1 MQKHLGYLRN
11 GINKMENEAYFTI
24 KQWRGIP
31 EGRTLITHKKD
42 ATGVLEV
49 SEPISKVIIQSCM
62 VEIIASIRLGY
73 LVDIKTKDS
82 EDFEEED

>member
-1 MQKHLGYLRN
+1 
-11 GINKMENEAYFTI
+11 MENEAYFTI

-42 ATGVLEV
+42 ATGLVEV
-49 SEPISKVIIQSCM
+49 SEPISKAIIHSCM

-73 LVDIKTKDS
+73 LVDIKTG
-82 EDFEEED
+82 DFESTESDD

>member
-1 MQKHLGYLRN
+1 
-11 GINKMENEAYFTI
+11 MENEAYFTI
-24 KQWRGIP
+24 KEWRGIP

-49 SEPISKVIIQSCM
+49 FEPISKMIIHSCM
-62 VEIIASIRLGY
+62 VEIIAGIRMGI
-73 LVDIKTKDS
+73 LVDIKT